1 MKKLIYLC
9 GNDGTD
15 TRVSKEIKSLSKKY
29 SILFIGVK
37 SEKPFRHSK
46 IDHKLFLGSHKNF
59 ITILLM
65 NLYLLRI
72 LFSKQKFDRLHI
84 INEQLYVFFMPIL
97 LFFNIHITLDVF
109 DSFFLK
115 HNIDKNKY
123 ILLKRLIY
131 GSVDRVIVTDENRF
145 NLLPDFV
152 KPKSIIIPNV
162 PFRSNLYSNPKP
174 KRANKLVIAYF
185 GTLKRDRGSEFIE
198 SLLFMKFD
206 ITILMAGWI
215 ADSFTENLIVK
226 YPDSIK
232 YFGVI
237 TQENANKLIYEK
249 SDYLL
254 CIYPANNINNIFAS
268 PNKIYDAMH
277 TKTPVIMNSEIMTSK
292 FVEENN
298 LGLIIDSMNSDP
310 AQIYNELNHNRGKYN
325 LTNEMA
331 SSHIWE
337 NYEEKLYK

>member
-1 MKKLIYLC
+1 MEKLIYLC

-37 SEKPFRHSK
+37 SKKPFRHSE

-59 ITILLM
+59 LTILLI
-65 NLYLLRI
+65 NLYLLKI
-72 LFSKQKFDRLHI
+72 LFSKQRFDRLHVV
-84 INEQLYVFFMPIL
+84 NEQLYVFFMPIL
-97 LFFNIHITLDVF
+97 LFFKIHITLDVF

-115 HNIDKNKY
+115 HNIDKNNY
-123 ILLKRLIY
+123 ILLKKLIY
-131 GSVDRVIVTDENRF
+131 GTVNRVIVTDENRF
-145 NLLPDFV
+145 NLLPNFA

-162 PFRSNLYSNPKP
+162 PFKSILYSQPKP
-174 KRANKLVIAYF
+174 KRADNLIIAYF

-206 ITILMAGWI
+206 ITVLMAGWV
-215 ADSFTENLIVK
+215 ADSFTENLIVN

-254 CIYPANNINNIFAS
+254 CIYPADNLNNIYAS

-277 TKTPVIMNSEIMTSK
+277 TKTPVIMNSEIMASK

-298 LGLIIDSMNSDP
+298 LGLIISSINSDP
-310 AQIYNELNHNRGKYN
+310 EQIYNELNINKGKYN

-331 SSHIWE
+331 SNHIWE
-337 NYEEKLYK
+337 NYEEKLFK